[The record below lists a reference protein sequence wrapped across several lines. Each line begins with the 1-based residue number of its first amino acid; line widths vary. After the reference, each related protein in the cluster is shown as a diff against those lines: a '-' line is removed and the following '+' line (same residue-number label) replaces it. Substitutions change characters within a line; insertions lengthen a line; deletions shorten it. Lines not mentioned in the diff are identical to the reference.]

1 MKSQVLIVNDI
12 TTTLETLL
20 PTLPK
25 HFTRIIR
32 SEDTSKDEFLLEQ
45 SQKALKEAYIASNEP
60 KYVLLCGATFR
71 KEAQNSLLKLLEEP
85 PRNVVFIIIT
95 TSKSALLPTIL
106 SRMPYK
112 YMKTNI
118 AVEPCDLN
126 FKALDMKEVY
136 HFLKQHQKINKVELK
151 ILIESIMHKVHQQN
165 IQLTTKELNIFSQA
179 MKLNDVNS
187 KPINV
192 LTSLLLTLLHTKGK

>member
-12 TTTLETLL
+12 TNTLESLL

-60 KYVLLCGATFR
+60 KYILLCGSTFR
-71 KEAQNSLLKLLEEP
+71 KEAQNALLKLLEEP
-85 PRNVVFIIIT
+85 PRNVVFVIIT

-118 AVEPCDLN
+118 AVEPCSLD
-126 FKALDMKEVY
+126 FKSLDMKEVY
-136 HFLKQHQKINKVELK
+136 QFLKENQKISKIELK
-151 ILIESIMHKVHQQN
+151 NLIESMMYKIHQQN
-165 IQLTTKELNIFSQA
+165 IQLNSKELNTFSQA
-179 MKLNDVNS
+179 IKLNDLNS

-192 LTSLLLTLLHTKGK
+192 LTSLLLTLLHAKGK